1 MSGGTRRLVALVDCS
16 AFYCS
21 CEQLFRPELRGRPV
35 VVLSNN
41 DGCVIARSAEAKALG
56 VEMGAPYFKVREE
69 LARRGVTVFSSNYA
83 LYHDLSSRV
92 LRVLE
97 RFSPEVERYS
107 IDEAFLELR
116 ADASRPEAER
126 ARLDALAGTI
136 RQAVWDAT
144 RIPVRVSI
152 AETKTLAKAASE
164 FARTQTSQAV
174 CWWGHPDRK
183 RFLAA
188 MPVGD
193 VWGVGRRWARR
204 LALDGAPT
212 AAALAAMDDGDLRR
226 RYNVVLLRTALE
238 LRGVSCLPLSEAPPP
253 RRSLVRSRMFG
264 QPLTEA
270 EPIGRAV
277 AMHAAAAAERLR
289 RDGLAASV
297 VETFVTTG
305 PHGSPAHH
313 GRAVA
318 TLPTATNDTL
328 AIVRAARSLVAP
340 CLARPGGGAPRF
352 KKAGVML
359 SGIGPAGQRQAHLF
373 DAPVAERP
381 EVMEAL
387 DRIARRFG
395 RGALVVAAQGTPD
408 ELRAIH
414 AGTSP
419 AWGMAR
425 QHLSPRYTTRWDEL
439 PTAQVSDS
447 TDDVALDGDP
457 LLRPQRPA
465 QILSSAE
472 HGPSPDP
479 VA

>member
-1 MSGGTRRLVALVDCS
+1 MTGGTRRLVALVDCS

-56 VEMGAPYFKVREE
+56 VEMGAPYFKVRDTLE
-69 LARRGVTVFSSNYA
+69 RQRVTVFSSNYA

-116 ADASRPEAER
+116 ADAHRPDAER
-126 ARLDALAGTI
+126 ERLDALAGAI

-164 FARTQTSQAV
+164 YARTLESQTV
-174 CWWGHPDRK
+174 CWWGHPDRE

-212 AAALAAMDDGDLRR
+212 ATGLAALDDGYVRKH
-226 RYNVVLLRTALE
+226 YNVVLLRTALE

-264 QPLTEA
+264 HALTEA

-277 AMHAAAAAERLR
+277 AMHAATAAAMLR

-297 VETFVTTG
+297 VEAFVTTG
-305 PHGSPAHH
+305 RHGSPVHH
-313 GRAVA
+313 GRAVVE
-318 TLPTATNDTL
+318 LPTPTNDTL

-340 CLARPGGGAPRF
+340 CLVRPGGGAPRF

-359 SGIGPAGQRQAHLF
+359 TGLGPAGEGQTHLF
-373 DAPVAERP
+373 DAPVREHP
-381 EVMEAL
+381 EMMEAL
-387 DRIARRFG
+387 DRISRRFG

-408 ELRAIH
+408 ELRGIH
-414 AGTSP
+414 AGAGP
-419 AWGMAR
+419 DWGMAR

-439 PTAQVSDS
+439 PTARIEGPEARGMGQGDS
-447 TDDVALDGDP
+447 ERAPLPLALG
-457 LLRPQRPA
+457 
-465 QILSSAE
+465 S
-472 HGPSPDP
+472 
-479 VA
+479 VM